1 MIQIKNVSKSY
12 KNGVHALKN
21 INLTIDDG
29 EFVYIIG
36 PTGSGKSTLIK
47 LLDGEEIPD
56 EGKVI
61 VNDVDVGALK
71 HSKVPYYRR
80 NIGVVFQNFRLLP
93 SLTIFEN
100 IAFALEVIGME
111 KQEIRKRVR
120 EVLDLVSLSDKAQA
134 FPSQLS
140 GGQQQRVAIGRAIA
154 NHPKVLIADEPT
166 TALDVTIQAQIL
178 QLLKQLN
185 ENEQMNIILITH
197 DLGVV
202 ASLAKRIE
210 VMYGGL
216 IMEEG
221 TTEEIFE
228 HPTHP
233 YTRALL
239 HAIPKCES
247 GCRER
252 LEPIPGMAPSL
263 ANPPAGCPF
272 VTRCRFACE
281 ECKKGIPSMRA
292 YSDTQSSRCIFTKE
306 ELDEKEKKEEEK

>member
-166 TALDVTIQAQIL
+166 GNLDPEKSKEIME
-178 QLLKQLN
+178 LLEKIN
-185 ENEQMNIILITH
+185 EVEHTTVVMVTH
-197 DLGVV
+197 DSTLVDSFKKRTI
-202 ASLAKRIE
+202 SL
-210 VMYGGL
+210 
-216 IMEEG
+216 EEG
-221 TTEEIFE
+221 YII
-228 HPTHP
+228 
-233 YTRALL
+233 ADL
-239 HAIPKCES
+239 
-247 GCRER
+247 
-252 LEPIPGMAPSL
+252 M
-263 ANPPAGCPF
+263 
-272 VTRCRFACE
+272 
-281 ECKKGIPSMRA
+281 KGG
-292 YSDTQSSRCIFTKE
+292 YLTYDQGN
-306 ELDEKEKKEEEK
+306 